1 MATSLFFVLA
11 AMFELALVLLVNRI
25 SNKKEMEMEGR
36 IRVGNRNSATIS
48 NNTYHANDDDD
59 TGINRGTGM
68 IFNPWKLRIEIKSTQ
83 RVARLV
89 DAFGK
94 LRITN
99 KIDLLAF
106 VTFFTGFLVFNV
118 IYYYTYYRK

>member
-1 MATSLFFVLA
+1 MKIVVSV
-11 AMFELALVLLVNRI
+11 
-25 SNKKEMEMEGR
+25 
-36 IRVGNRNSATIS
+36 RNFATIG
-48 NNTYHANDDDD
+48 NNTYNANDDDDNDD
-59 TGINRGTGM
+59 TGINRTTET
-68 IFNPWKLRIEIKSTQ
+68 IFNPWKLRIEIKNTQ

-89 DAFGK
+89 DVFGK